1 MKTPIEVFSD
11 WVDIGKDEGMEK
23 NHYMPVMEM
32 IKLYNVGNA
41 YSFVDAGCGNGW
53 LVRYLFEN
61 TNCVNGIGVDGSKK
75 MIKKARLLDNLGTY
89 FNADLLSWNPE
100 DKVNVVFSME
110 VLYYF
115 ENPQTLIN
123 KIHDNK
129 KQLKPIKAN
138 TNDSEDI
145 SYSSNIIKDVN
156 YSSKDSK
163 GNEYIINAL
172 QGEIDYSN
180 PDIVYLTNVSALV
193 RLQNANI
200 IRITSNYGKYNINNF
215 DTIFS
220 KNVLIT
226 YLDNKIKSEYLDFSI
241 KRNSMLISKDV
252 IYTNSENSLRADV
265 VEINIETKDTKIFMY
280 ENNKK
285 INIKSNK

>member
-1 MKTPIEVFSD
+1 MERKKINIILIVCFLIILIFSYNKFFKKNKQIE
-11 WVDIGKDEGMEK
+11 
-23 NHYMPVMEM
+23 
-32 IKLYNVGNA
+32 
-41 YSFVDAGCGNGW
+41 
-53 LVRYLFEN
+53 
-61 TNCVNGIGVDGSKK
+61 TNKS
-75 MIKKARLLDNLGTY
+75 
-89 FNADLLSWNPE
+89 
-100 DKVNVVFSME
+100 
-110 VLYYF
+110 
-115 ENPQTLIN
+115 
-123 KIHDNK
+123 
-129 KQLKPIKAN
+129 
-138 TNDSEDI
+138 DSEDI

-156 YSSKDSK
+156 YSSKDAK
-163 GNEYIINAL
+163 GNEYIVNAL

-193 RLQNANI
+193 RLQNANT

-252 IYTNSENSLRADV
+252 IYTNSKNSLRADV

-285 INIKSNK
+285 INIKSNN

>member
-1 MKTPIEVFSD
+1 MERKKINIILIIFFLTILIFSYNKYFKKNGPIE
-11 WVDIGKDEGMEK
+11 
-23 NHYMPVMEM
+23 
-32 IKLYNVGNA
+32 
-41 YSFVDAGCGNGW
+41 
-53 LVRYLFEN
+53 
-61 TNCVNGIGVDGSKK
+61 
-75 MIKKARLLDNLGTY
+75 
-89 FNADLLSWNPE
+89 
-100 DKVNVVFSME
+100 
-110 VLYYF
+110 
-115 ENPQTLIN
+115 
-123 KIHDNK
+123 
-129 KQLKPIKAN
+129 AN
-138 TNDSEDI
+138 TSNSEDI

-156 YSSKDSK
+156 YSSKDAK

-252 IYTNSENSLRADV
+252 IYTNSKNSLRADV

-285 INIKSNK
+285 INIKSNN

>member
-1 MKTPIEVFSD
+1 MKKIIAYFFLISSVIILIISYFFFF
-11 WVDIGKDEGMEK
+11 KK
-23 NHYMPVMEM
+23 NEIV
-32 IKLYNVGNA
+32 
-41 YSFVDAGCGNGW
+41 
-53 LVRYLFEN
+53 EN
-61 TNCVNGIGVDGSKK
+61 TKID
-75 MIKKARLLDNLGTY
+75 
-89 FNADLLSWNPE
+89 E
-100 DKVNVVFSME
+100 E
-110 VLYYF
+110 VPY
-115 ENPQTLIN
+115 N
-123 KIHDNK
+123 
-129 KQLKPIKAN
+129 
-138 TNDSEDI
+138 
-145 SYSSNIIKDVN
+145 SNIIENVN
-156 YSSKDSK
+156 YTSKDAK

-220 KNVLIT
+220 KNVIIT
-226 YLDNKIKSEYLDFSI
+226 YLDNNIKSEYLDFSI

-252 IYTNSENSLRADV
+252 IYTNSKNSLRADV

-285 INIKSNK
+285 INIKSNN

>member
-1 MKTPIEVFSD
+1 MERKKINIILIIFFLIILILSYNKFLKKNEPIE
-11 WVDIGKDEGMEK
+11 
-23 NHYMPVMEM
+23 
-32 IKLYNVGNA
+32 
-41 YSFVDAGCGNGW
+41 
-53 LVRYLFEN
+53 
-61 TNCVNGIGVDGSKK
+61 
-75 MIKKARLLDNLGTY
+75 
-89 FNADLLSWNPE
+89 
-100 DKVNVVFSME
+100 
-110 VLYYF
+110 
-115 ENPQTLIN
+115 
-123 KIHDNK
+123 
-129 KQLKPIKAN
+129 AN
-138 TNDSEDI
+138 INDSEDI

-156 YSSKDSK
+156 YSSKDAK

-252 IYTNSENSLRADV
+252 VYSNLENSLKADV

>member
-1 MKTPIEVFSD
+1 MEGKKINIILIIFFFIILIFSYNKFFKKNEPIE
-11 WVDIGKDEGMEK
+11 
-23 NHYMPVMEM
+23 
-32 IKLYNVGNA
+32 
-41 YSFVDAGCGNGW
+41 
-53 LVRYLFEN
+53 
-61 TNCVNGIGVDGSKK
+61 
-75 MIKKARLLDNLGTY
+75 
-89 FNADLLSWNPE
+89 
-100 DKVNVVFSME
+100 
-110 VLYYF
+110 
-115 ENPQTLIN
+115 
-123 KIHDNK
+123 
-129 KQLKPIKAN
+129 AN
-138 TNDSEDI
+138 TSDSEDI

-163 GNEYIINAL
+163 GNEYIVNAL

-200 IRITSNYGKYNINNF
+200 IRIISNYGKYNINNF

-226 YLDNKIKSEYLDFSI
+226 YLDNKIKSGYLDFSI
-241 KRNSMLISKDV
+241 ERNSMIISKDV

-285 INIKSNK
+285 INIKSNN